1 MKDVSKMI
9 YKFENL
15 RFFIRKY
22 IITLVLLIILMLGFI
37 LNKGSMEFFNVDK
50 GPFFNIVLLLIPL
63 VYMIETFCNVLLFK
77 YFLFVVE
84 IIICIF
90 LYNNIM
96 SLSYVINQ
104 SVDDVIRLIFR
115 IYFFVIFISF
125 IVMFIKMFMY
135 YKKLRNFK
143 KMVQVVD
150 IMNVMNIKVR
160 GMMCDGCEK
169 RVQNIIFKVNGVK
182 SVKADY
188 ITGNVKIEYL
198 GKVNFSEIKRL
209 IENNDYVIE
218 E

>member
-143 KMVQVVD
+143 KMV
-150 IMNVMNIKVR
+150 
-160 GMMCDGCEK
+160 
-169 RVQNIIFKVNGVK
+169 
-182 SVKADY
+182 
-188 ITGNVKIEYL
+188 
-198 GKVNFSEIKRL
+198 
-209 IENNDYVIE
+209 
-218 E
+218 

>member
-209 IENNDYVIE
+209 IENNDYFIE

>member
-90 LYNNIM
+90 LI
-96 SLSYVINQ
+96 
-104 SVDDVIRLIFR
+104 
-115 IYFFVIFISF
+115 
-125 IVMFIKMFMY
+125 
-135 YKKLRNFK
+135 
-143 KMVQVVD
+143 
-150 IMNVMNIKVR
+150 
-160 GMMCDGCEK
+160 
-169 RVQNIIFKVNGVK
+169 
-182 SVKADY
+182 
-188 ITGNVKIEYL
+188 
-198 GKVNFSEIKRL
+198 
-209 IENNDYVIE
+209 
-218 E
+218 